1 MNIAM
6 WGKALRV
13 IPRITK
19 EEWDGL
25 DIISRWLIATRAA
38 VLIMTFISAAL
49 AGIFAYRDGHFN
61 FWLWLLLVIGLV
73 FAHATNN
80 LVNDLTDSS
89 RGVDKDNY
97 FRTQYGPQP
106 VEQGLLSRRQVLTYI
121 AVTGLIA
128 AAAGLY
134 LVILRGPLA
143 WLLMGLGV
151 IFVLFYT
158 WPLKYIGLG
167 EIAVIVVWGPLM
179 VGGGYFVITGSWS
192 WTVVLASLPY
202 ALGTTMVIF
211 GKHIDKIISD
221 KEKGIHTLPVVMGE
235 KAARITT
242 LVMMAAQY
250 VLVIYLIATRFF
262 SPALLLVLLALTVV
276 PQVWAIYR
284 APKPKDMPVGYS
296 AEIWPLYYVALS
308 FLHNRQFGIYY
319 MLGLIIDVLLRLFKV
334 VA

>member
-1 MNIAM
+1 MNVAM

-19 EEWDGL
+19 GEWDGL
-25 DIISRWLIATRAA
+25 DVISRWLIATRAA

-49 AGIFAYRDGHFN
+49 AGIFAFRDGHFN
-61 FWLWLLLVIGLV
+61 FWLWLLLVVGLV

-80 LVNDLTDSS
+80 LVNDLTDSG

-121 AVTGLIA
+121 AVTGLVA
-128 AAAGLY
+128 VAAGLY

-179 VGGGYFVITGSWS
+179 VGGGYYVITGGWS
-192 WTVVLASLPY
+192 WNVVLASLPY

-211 GKHIDKIISD
+211 GKHIDKIDSD
-221 KEKGIHTLPVVMGE
+221 KEKRIHTLPVLMGE
-235 KAARITT
+235 QAARITT
-242 LVMMAAQY
+242 LVMMALQY
-250 VLVIYLIATRFF
+250 VLVIYLILIRFF

-284 APKPKDMPVGYS
+284 AAKPKERPEGYS
-296 AEIWPLYYVALS
+296 AEVWPLYYVALS
-308 FLHNRQFGIYY
+308 FLHNRQFGMYY
-319 MLGLIIDVLLRLFKV
+319 MLGLIIDVALRALKI

>member
-13 IPRITK
+13 IPRITH

-61 FWLWLLLVIGLV
+61 LGLWLLLVIGLV

-80 LVNDLTDSS
+80 LINDLTDSS

-128 AAAGLY
+128 VAAGLY
-134 LVILRGPLA
+134 LVILRGPYA

-151 IFVLFYT
+151 VFVLFYT

-192 WTVVLASLPY
+192 WNVVLASLPY
-202 ALGTTMVIF
+202 ALGVTMVIF
-211 GKHIDKIISD
+211 GKHIDKLELD
-221 KEKGIHTLPVVMGE
+221 KEKGIHTLPVLIGE

-242 LVMMAAQY
+242 LVMMALQY
-250 VLVIYLIATRFF
+250 VLVIYLIVIRFF
-262 SPALLLVLLALTVV
+262 SPALLVVLLALTVV

-284 APKPKDMPVGYS
+284 AAKPKEMPAGYS
-296 AEIWPLYYVALS
+296 AEVWPLYYVALS

-319 MLGLIIDVLLRLFKV
+319 MLGLIIDVVLRAFKV

>member
-1 MNIAM
+1 MNFAM
-6 WGKALRV
+6 WAKALRV

-19 EEWDGL
+19 EEWDKL
-25 DIISRWLIATRAA
+25 DVISKWLISTRAA
-38 VLIMTFISAAL
+38 VLVMTFISAAL
-49 AGIFAYRDGHFN
+49 AGIFAFRDGKFN
-61 FWLWLLLVIGLV
+61 IGLWLLLVIGLV

-106 VEQGLLSRRQVLTYI
+106 VEQGLLTRRQVLTYI
-121 AVTGLIA
+121 AVTGLVA
-128 AAAGLY
+128 VVAGLY

-179 VGGGYFVITGSWS
+179 VGGGYFVITGGWS
-192 WTVVLASLPY
+192 WLVVLASLPY

-211 GKHIDKIISD
+211 GKHIDKIESD
-221 KEKGIHTLPVVMGE
+221 KQKSIHTLPVLMGE

-242 LVMMAAQY
+242 LVMMALKY
-250 VLVIYLIATRFF
+250 LLVLYLVITGFF
-262 SPALLLVLLALTVV
+262 SPALLVVFLALTVV
-276 PQVWAIYR
+276 PQVWIVYSR
-284 APKPKDMPVGYS
+284 PRPSQMPAGYDPQ
-296 AEIWPLYYVALS
+296 IWPLYYVALA
-308 FLHNRQFGIYY
+308 FLHNRQFGLFY
-319 MLGLIIDVLLRLFKV
+319 MLGLIIDVFLRILNV
-334 VA
+334 VK